1 MNLKLTI
8 KGRQSMWAYIFI
20 SVPVLFFI
28 CIRILPTIYAFNVSL
43 HEWDLLSKE
52 RPFVFLDNFIQ
63 LFQDEVFYA
72 ALLNTGKYILFAVPI
87 GLALSLG
94 IALLL
99 NTITKGAS
107 LYRMV
112 VFIPYVTSVV
122 AVSWVW
128 RWMFMKQG
136 GVVNNIIS
144 LFGIAKQPFL
154 DSTSQAIFVVIS
166 NVIWQALGFYTIIF
180 LAGIKQIPQTYY
192 EAAKIDGASAWERF
206 KNITIPML
214 NPTIVYLSVMA
225 SIQTLQVF
233 TQVFNITSGGQGI
246 AGGPLNSTVSVVLYI
261 YQLAFV
267 NYRMGYASA
276 ATVVLFII
284 ILSVSLF
291 QMKVLDKKYDY

>member
-1 MNLKLTI
+1 
-8 KGRQSMWAYIFI
+8 
-20 SVPVLFFI
+20 
-28 CIRILPTIYAFNVSL
+28 VSL
-43 HEWDLLSKE
+43 HKWDLLSKNK
-52 RPFVFLDNFIQ
+52 PFVFLDNFKE
-63 LFQDEVFYA
+63 LFQDEVFWA
-72 ALLNTGKYILFAVPI
+72 ALKNTGKYILFAVPI
-87 GLALSLG
+87 GLILSLG

-99 NTITKGAS
+99 NSITKGAS
-107 LYRMV
+107 FYRMV

-136 GVVNNIIS
+136 GLINNI
-144 LFGIAKQPFL
+144 LNFVGIAKQPFL
-154 DSTSQAIFVVIS
+154 DSTSQAIYVVIS

-192 EAAKIDGASAWERF
+192 EAAKIDGASSWQRF
-206 KNITIPML
+206 KNVTIPML
-214 NPTIVYLSVMA
+214 NPTIVYLTVMA

-246 AGGPLNSTVSVVLYI
+246 AGGPLNSTISVVLYI

-267 NYRMGYASA
+267 NYKMGYASA
-276 ATVVLFII
+276 ATVILFLI
-284 ILSVSLF
+284 ILCISLF

>member
-1 MNLKLTI
+1 MKLSI

-20 SVPVLFFI
+20 AAPMLFFL
-28 CIRILPTIYAFNVSL
+28 CIRIYPTLYAFNVSL
-43 HEWDLLSKE
+43 HKWDLLSKNK
-52 RPFVFLDNFIQ
+52 PFVFLDNFNK
-63 LFQDEVFYA
+63 LFYDDVFKHS
-72 ALLNTGKYILFAVPI
+72 LINTGKYILFAVPI

-99 NTITKGAS
+99 NGITKGAA
-107 LYRMV
+107 LYRML

-136 GVVNNIIS
+136 GLINNIIG
-144 LFGIAKQPFL
+144 LFGISRQPFL
-154 DSTSQAIFVVIS
+154 DSTSQAIYVVIS

-180 LAGIKQIPQTYY
+180 LAGLKQIPQTYY
-192 EAAKIDGASAWERF
+192 EAAMIDGATPWQKF
-206 KNITIPML
+206 KNITIPLL

-225 SIQTLQVF
+225 TIQTLQVF

-261 YQLAFV
+261 YQLAFI
-267 NYRMGYASA
+267 NYKMGYASA
-276 ATVVLFII
+276 ATVILFII
-284 ILSVSLF
+284 ILIISLF
-291 QMKVLDKKYDY
+291 QMKVLDKKYDN

>member
-1 MNLKLTI
+1 MKPKLSI

-20 SVPVLFFI
+20 TLPILFFI
-28 CIRILPTIYAFNVSL
+28 CIRILPTLYAFNVSL
-43 HEWDLLSKE
+43 HKWDLLSKNK
-52 RPFVFLDNFIQ
+52 PFVFLDNFKE
-63 LFQDEVFYA
+63 LFQDEVFWA
-72 ALLNTGKYILFAVPI
+72 ALKNTGKYILFAVPI
-87 GLALSLG
+87 GLILSLG

-99 NTITKGAS
+99 NSITKGAS
-107 LYRMV
+107 FYRMV

-136 GVVNNIIS
+136 GLINNI
-144 LFGIAKQPFL
+144 LNFVGIAKQPFL
-154 DSTSQAIFVVIS
+154 DSTSQAIYVVIS

-192 EAAKIDGASAWERF
+192 EAAKIDGASSWQRF
-206 KNITIPML
+206 KNVTIPML
-214 NPTIVYLSVMA
+214 NPTIVYLTVMA

-246 AGGPLNSTVSVVLYI
+246 AGGPLNSTISVVLYI

-267 NYRMGYASA
+267 NYKMGYASA
-276 ATVVLFII
+276 ATVILFLI
-284 ILSVSLF
+284 ILCISLF

>member
-1 MNLKLTI
+1 MKLSI

-20 SVPVLFFI
+20 SAPILFFL
-28 CIRILPTIYAFNVSL
+28 CIRIYPTLYAFNVSL
-43 HEWDLLSKE
+43 HKWDLLSKNK
-52 RPFVFLDNFIQ
+52 PFVFLDNFQ
-63 LFQDEVFYA
+63 DLFYDNVFKH

-94 IALLL
+94 VALLL
-99 NTITKGAS
+99 NGITRGAS
-107 LYRMV
+107 AYRML

-136 GVVNNIIS
+136 GLVNNIIG
-144 LFGIAKQPFL
+144 LLGIGRQPFL
-154 DSTSQAIFVVIS
+154 DSTSQAIYVVIS
-166 NVIWQALGFYTIIF
+166 NVIWQAMGFYTIIF
-180 LAGIKQIPQTYY
+180 LAGLKQIPQTYY
-192 EAAKIDGASAWERF
+192 EAAMIDGATPWQKF
-206 KNITIPML
+206 KNITIPLL

-225 SIQTLQVF
+225 TIQTLQVF

-267 NYRMGYASA
+267 NYKMGYASA
-276 ATVVLFII
+276 ATVILFII
-284 ILSVSLF
+284 ILIISLF
-291 QMKVLDKKYDY
+291 QMKVLDKKYDN

>member
-1 MNLKLTI
+1 
-8 KGRQSMWAYIFI
+8 MWAYIFI
-20 SVPVLFFI
+20 TLPILFFI
-28 CIRILPTIYAFNVSL
+28 CIRILPTLYAFNVSL
-43 HEWDLLSKE
+43 HKWDLLSKNK
-52 RPFVFLDNFIQ
+52 PFVFLDNFKE
-63 LFQDEVFYA
+63 LFQDEVFWA
-72 ALLNTGKYILFAVPI
+72 ALKNTGKYILFAVPI
-87 GLALSLG
+87 GLILSLG

-99 NTITKGAS
+99 NSITKGAS
-107 LYRMV
+107 FYRMV

-136 GVVNNIIS
+136 GLINNI
-144 LFGIAKQPFL
+144 LNFVGIAKQPFL
-154 DSTSQAIFVVIS
+154 DSTSQAIYVVIS

-192 EAAKIDGASAWERF
+192 EAAKIDGASSWQRF
-206 KNITIPML
+206 KNVTIPML
-214 NPTIVYLSVMA
+214 NPTIVYLTVMA

-246 AGGPLNSTVSVVLYI
+246 AGGPLNSTISVVLYI

-267 NYRMGYASA
+267 NYKMGYASA
-276 ATVVLFII
+276 ATVILFLI
-284 ILSVSLF
+284 ILCISLF

>member
-1 MNLKLTI
+1 MKLSI

-20 SVPVLFFI
+20 AAPMLFFL
-28 CIRILPTIYAFNVSL
+28 CIRIYPTLYAFNVSL
-43 HEWDLLSKE
+43 HKWDLLSKNK
-52 RPFVFLDNFIQ
+52 PFVYFENFQQ
-63 LFQDEVFYA
+63 LFYDDVFKH
-72 ALLNTGKYILFAVPI
+72 ALINTGKYILFAVPI

-99 NTITKGAS
+99 NSITKGAA
-107 LYRMV
+107 LYRML

-136 GVVNNIIS
+136 GLINNIIG
-144 LFGIAKQPFL
+144 LFGISRQPFL
-154 DSTSQAIFVVIS
+154 DSTSQAIYVVIS

-180 LAGIKQIPQTYY
+180 LAGLKQIPKNYY
-192 EAAKIDGASAWERF
+192 EAAMIDGATPVQKF
-206 KNITIPML
+206 KNITIPLL

-225 SIQTLQVF
+225 TIQTLQVF

-261 YQLAFV
+261 YQLAFI
-267 NYRMGYASA
+267 NYKMGYASA
-276 ATVVLFII
+276 ATVVLFVI
-284 ILSVSLF
+284 ILIISLF
-291 QMKVLDKKYDY
+291 QMKVLDKKYDN